1 MDMLAGEGKAVES
14 LPLCVVCARQA
25 QSVCQACLAA
35 HYCGPDCQL
44 LDWLEQHA
52 GLCDN
57 LKAACKS
64 PRNPQDEA
72 ACKSPRNLQ
81 DDAAQAVAAGV
92 KPHERHEEAI
102 DQEEFSEQQKAA
114 LAIWKRSVRNLW
126 ALSADDDLRDLA
138 ELGPLL
144 ALAEPG
150 QNGNDRSRLQM
161 KVCGVRPV
169 LVTAPHS
176 MCLHRDGQD
185 PHVVEKH
192 TAEVAQGIAA
202 TLGGSYLG
210 WSETER
216 RKTELL
222 WSLSKRLAAE
232 QWMEEIRDPRCLDPR
247 NRDPNYLSTQ
257 ELAVNRWFQHM
268 IGAVNGWRLG
278 LGPDTAMLHI
288 DVHGCR
294 DPPGTP
300 SHLTIG
306 IGAMCLHADSKADKD
321 AFELANAFG
330 KALEAELAGVL
341 SKISRLYPRAE
352 LVRVSAPGQGDKATP
367 RFSGA
372 CIVGSKRHTQTQQ
385 AMTFAGF
392 THAVQLE
399 LSKALRAALAHDDA
413 LLCSFSNSLRA
424 AWAKAK
430 QGPSSPRRRW
440 SGIRPVDEAAG

>member
-1 MDMLAGEGKAVES
+1 MVMLSGAGQAVS
-14 LPLCVVCARQA
+14 ATKLHLCVVCARPA
-25 QSVCQACLAA
+25 RSVCQACLTA

-52 GLCDN
+52 GLCED
-57 LKAACKS
+57 LKVASTS
-64 PRNPQDEA
+64 PGNP
-72 ACKSPRNLQ
+72 Q

-92 KPHERHEEAI
+92 KPDEGAI

-114 LAIWKRSVRNLW
+114 LATWKRSVRGLW

-144 ALAEPG
+144 ALTEPS
-150 QNGNDRSRLQM
+150 QNGNGGSRLEM
-161 KVCGVRPV
+161 KVCGARPV

-185 PHVVEKH
+185 PHVVEKY

-232 QWMEEIRDPRCLDPR
+232 QWIEEIRDPRCLDPR

-268 IGAVNGWRLG
+268 IGAVNGWRRG

-294 DPPGTP
+294 NPPGSTS

-306 IGAMCLHADSKADKD
+306 IGAMCLQADSKADKE
-321 AFELANAFG
+321 AFDLANSFG
-330 KALEAELAGVL
+330 KALEGELAGVL
-341 SKISRLYPRAE
+341 SKVSARLHPRAE
-352 LVRVSAPGQGDKATP
+352 LVRVSAPGQGDQATP

-372 CIVGSKRHTQTQQ
+372 CNVGSKRHTQTQQ

-399 LSKALRAALAHDDA
+399 LSKSLRAVLAHDDA
-413 LLCSFSNSLRA
+413 LLCSFGNGLRA
-424 AWAKAK
+424 AWAKSK
-430 QGPSSPRRRW
+430 QGPPSPRRRW
-440 SGIRPVDEAAG
+440 SSIRPLDETTAG